1 MNWKIIYE
9 KETLLGPGSDQT
21 QSIIST
27 ATGVVAQSQPWSERY
42 RKANNRR
49 GSDTESSN
57 GVEAK
62 TAVTA
67 MWFRTKH
74 RGSRFWL
81 LFPSTFLL
89 NLSEWRFCWAAQLLT
104 CVEEQL
110 GGWHQGKDESS
121 KEVREV
127 LAAAFINSYPA
138 PTLLYFLPWYCS
150 DFFADGLTL
159 ILLICIIS
167 ASLSFLL
174 YFIIQNTLLFCYCV
188 CTQSHAFSAFCPK
201 TASFLILKRREM
213 NDTRKRTWIHTNCFQ
228 SNKKDKYRKI

>member
-1 MNWKIIYE
+1 MVWKRRQQWQQCDS
-9 KETLLGPGSDQT
+9 G
-21 QSIIST
+21 QSIVDR
-27 ATGVVAQSQPWSERY
+27 AFGC
-42 RKANNRR
+42 
-49 GSDTESSN
+49 
-57 GVEAK
+57 
-62 TAVTA
+62 
-67 MWFRTKH
+67 F
-74 RGSRFWL
+74 
-81 LFPSTFLL
+81 FPR
-89 NLSEWRFCWAAQLLT
+89 RFCSIWASGVF
-104 CVEEQL
+104 VERRSCSHVL
-110 GGWHQGKDESS
+110 RSSWDQGKDESS
-121 KEVREV
+121 KEVREI
-127 LAAAFINSYPA
+127 LTAAFINSYPA